1 LVPPLICLR
10 GGLGRG
16 FKIDKNDRLRQPP
29 LVLNLDVSTSKFH
42 TSIWVGGQ
50 KTLGQ
55 AVIFLTFVLNY
66 FRLEKGVV
74 LKSTGSRYRVLFG
87 DGKII
92 DCSIKG
98 KLRIKEFRTTNP
110 VAVGDNVLF
119 ETEKKTNS
127 GIITEV
133 LDRKNWILRKASNL
147 SKHSQIIAANI
158 DQVFLMITII
168 LPETPVEFIDRFLI
182 TAEAYRVPA
191 KIIINKTDLYGENEL
206 ARMEYLEA
214 LYKNIG
220 YDCLRLSLKEQTNLD
235 ALRQLM
241 KGKTSL
247 ISGNSGVGKTTLLN
261 AFDPLLNLKTARISD
276 YHKQG
281 KHITTFPEM
290 HKMPFGGYVIDTP
303 GIRGFGVVDMERN
316 EIYHFFREIFTIS
329 KKCRFNNCLHLDEPG
344 CAVRDAVEKGEI
356 AFLRYKSYL
365 NIMDGDNGK
374 YR

>member
-1 LVPPLICLR
+1 
-10 GGLGRG
+10 
-16 FKIDKNDRLRQPP
+16 
-29 LVLNLDVSTSKFH
+29 
-42 TSIWVGGQ
+42 
-50 KTLGQ
+50 
-55 AVIFLTFVLNY
+55 
-66 FRLEKGVV
+66 LEKGIV
-74 LKSTGSRYRVLFG
+74 LKSTGSRYRVLYG
-87 DGKII
+87 DGLTI

-110 VAVGDNVLF
+110 IAVGDNILF
-119 ETEKKTNS
+119 EIEKKTDS

-133 LDRKNWILRKASNL
+133 LDRRNWILRKASNL

-158 DQVFLMITII
+158 DQVFLMVTII
-168 LPETPVEFIDRFLI
+168 LPETAVEFIDRFLI

-191 KIIINKTDLYGENEL
+191 KIIINKTDLYGEQEF
-206 ARMEYLEA
+206 ARLDQLEMIYKSIGYECIRLSMKDMINLEA
-214 LYKNIG
+214 LK
-220 YDCLRLSLKEQTNLD
+220 DS
-235 ALRQLM
+235 M

-247 ISGNSGVGKTTLLN
+247 ISGNSGVGKTSLLN
-261 AFDPLLNLKTARISD
+261 ALNPLLNLKTAEISD

-290 HKMPFGGYVIDTP
+290 HKMPFDGFVIDTP
-303 GIRGFGVVDMERN
+303 GIRGFGVVDMDRN
-316 EIYHFFREIFTIS
+316 EIYHFFREIFRVS

-344 CAVRDAVEKGEI
+344 CAVRSAVEKGEI